1 MSETP
6 DEKRRFSRVSFDADV
21 ILTRDDEQWR
31 SKIEDISLKGV
42 LIATP
47 EKWNGV
53 NGEHFH
59 LEVIFADSGS
69 LINAQIIV
77 AHNENGHTGFE
88 IVEIDVDSVSHLR
101 RLMELN
107 LGNPDLLNR
116 ELSALHWK

>member
-1 MSETP
+1 MSEKQ

-21 ILTRDDEQWR
+21 ILTRDGEQWHA
-31 SKIEDISLKGV
+31 KMLDISLKGV

-47 EKWNGV
+47 EKWDGV

-88 IVEIDVDSVSHLR
+88 IVEIDVESVSHLR

-107 LGNPDLLNR
+107 LGDPELLNR